1 MGKTNEAKFTHGQD
15 NGSGTNRGHQFTT
28 GELAEVYGWRG
39 AKPMHGRRPGGGL
52 AKAQP
57 ASLGNMEPGRISDF
71 VDGLSDGRDRRA
83 KTALEMAGLYIGVKA
98 WSAWRRSR

>member
-1 MGKTNEAKFTHGQD
+1 MGKRTNEASFSHGQD

-57 ASLGNMEPGRISDF
+57 ASLGNMELGRISDF
-71 VDGLSDGRDRRA
+71 VDGLRDGRDRRA
-83 KTALEMAGLYIGVKA
+83 KTALEMGAVFVGVRA
-98 WSAWRRSR
+98 LQHWRQ

>member
-57 ASLGNMEPGRISDF
+57 RHWATWNRAGSVTSL
-71 VDGLSDGRDRRA
+71 
-83 KTALEMAGLYIGVKA
+83 TA
-98 WSAWRRSR
+98 